1 MNQAL
6 PRFAVLAHMQP
17 IAWFG
22 QHGAC
27 GMQVVAFQRH
37 QGQALS
43 ITSPAAPTR
52 EPRRSTV
59 LCHG

>member
-6 PRFAVLAHMQP
+6 PRFEEPAHLQP

-22 QHGAC
+22 HHDAC
-27 GMQVVAFQRH
+27 GLQVVAFQLHPGRP
-37 QGQALS
+37 LS
-43 ITSPAAPTR
+43 ITSPVAPTR
-52 EPRRSTV
+52 VPRWATV